1 MKPYHELSYTEM
13 MALTNEELRTYLF
26 TEEVRNDSAAGN
38 TIVNRI
44 NMRNYVKVYTD
55 HPDSPFNKKNYKN
68 K

>member
-1 MKPYHELSYTEM
+1 M
-13 MALTNEELRTYLF
+13 MALTNEELHTYLF

-44 NMRNYVKVYTD
+44 NMRNYVDIYVN
-55 HPDSPFNKKNYKN
+55 HPDSPFNKN